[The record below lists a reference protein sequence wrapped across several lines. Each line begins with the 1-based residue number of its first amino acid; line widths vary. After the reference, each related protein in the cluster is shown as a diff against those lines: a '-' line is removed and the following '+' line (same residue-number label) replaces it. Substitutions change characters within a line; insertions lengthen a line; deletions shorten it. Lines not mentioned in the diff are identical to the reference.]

1 MSKVLVIEL
10 RVELP
15 DGLFENSAAIAKAQ
29 GIHDQLQ
36 SAAREAFGDA
46 ATLKV
51 DTFTPKPRTA
61 TAAKDASETAPRR
74 GRRPTAEQPNGEAH
88 A

>member
-15 DGLFENSAAIAKAQ
+15 EGLFENSAAIAKAQ

-51 DTFTPKPRTA
+51 DTFTPKPRAAAPANGANEPTA
-61 TAAKDASETAPRR
+61 RR
-74 GRRPTAEQPNGEAH
+74 GRRPAAEQANGKAH